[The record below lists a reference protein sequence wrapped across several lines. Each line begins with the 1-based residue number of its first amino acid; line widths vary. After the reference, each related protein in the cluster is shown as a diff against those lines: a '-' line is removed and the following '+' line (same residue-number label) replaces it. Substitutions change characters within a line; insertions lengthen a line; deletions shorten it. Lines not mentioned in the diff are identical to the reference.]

1 MIPFASSTIAI
12 MTPFC
17 SLLIFLR
24 ELADRK
30 AQFAQEISNA
40 LMQAE
45 DFKKLA
51 DDASKRAEE
60 AEQYQKLVQVS
71 LSFRS

>member
-1 MIPFASSTIAI
+1 

-71 LSFRS
+71 LSFLS

>member
-1 MIPFASSTIAI
+1 

-17 SLLIFLR
+17 SLWIFLR

-60 AEQYQKLVQVS
+60 AEQYQKLVQVR

>member
-1 MIPFASSTIAI
+1 

-60 AEQYQKLVQVS
+60 AEQYQKLVQVR